1 MVLVGLRRTKTSSSI
16 WSTKHTN
23 NSMKSKKRKSTA
35 ASRGTKTAA
44 QLKKELDA
52 IFSKY
57 IRLSFADKDGFVIC
71 YTCTKR
77 FFWRQIQNGHFIR
90 RQYLATRFDKRNC
103 RPQCVGCNIFGDGK
117 TVEFAA
123 KLEKETPGI
132 VKILYREAQ
141 KIVKGYPYA
150 EEIALYKE
158 KVKKL
163 ARDLGLELDRPTL
176 VYSGDEDLVDTGAD
190 LP

>member
-1 MVLVGLRRTKTSSSI
+1 
-16 WSTKHTN
+16 
-23 NSMKSKKRKSTA
+23 MKKDSKK
-35 ASRGTKTAA
+35 GTIRQKPKTAA
-44 QLKKELDA
+44 QLKKDLDG

-57 IRLSFADKDGFVIC
+57 IRLSYADKDGMVIC
-71 YTCTKR
+71 YTCLKK

-123 KLEKETPGI
+123 RLEKETPGI

-141 KIVKGYPYA
+141 KIVKGYPYL
-150 EEIALYKE
+150 EEIALYKA

-163 ARDLGLELDRPTL
+163 ARDLGLEVDRPPVT
-176 VYSGDEDLVDTGAD
+176 YSSDEDLEDSGTD
-190 LP
+190 LPRSDSF